1 MNDERE
7 SDGLAQVYAATTPQ
21 ELTQAYAAWSR
32 AYDRE
37 TLASGY
43 CLPFVIAAWVARY
56 VAKGDGPLLDAGCGT
71 GLSGPVLKALGYDA
85 IAGLDMS
92 PEMLRIASFRQ
103 AYSELKQAALGSPV
117 PWPDDH
123 FAAFFSTGVF
133 TQGHA
138 PASSLV
144 ELVRITRSG
153 GKAIFT
159 VRDVVLESDGFFATF
174 KALESTGR
182 WRLLEESPAFR
193 AFAIDEPDVLVKAFA
208 FEVL

>member
-1 MNDERE
+1 MSDERGSE
-7 SDGLAQVYAATTPQ
+7 GLAQVYAATTPL
-21 ELTQAYAAWSR
+21 ELTQAYAAWAH

-37 TLASGY
+37 TVASGY

-56 VAKGDGPLLDAGCGT
+56 VPKGTGPLLDAGCGT
-71 GLSGPVLKALGYDA
+71 GLSGPALKALGYDD

-92 PEMLRIASFRQ
+92 PEMLQIAGSRQ
-103 AYSELKQAALGSPV
+103 AYGELKQAALGGTL

-138 PASSLV
+138 PASSLE
-144 ELVRITRSG
+144 ELVRITRPG
-153 GKAIFT
+153 GTAIFT
-159 VRDVVLESDGFFATF
+159 VRDVVLESDGFLGIF
-174 KALESTGR
+174 KTLEDDGR
-182 WRLLEESPAFR
+182 WRVLEDSPAFR